1 MVKLSQK
8 ETEEEEIM
16 NITVE
21 NEKMTVMN
29 DIRNII
35 QKAIKEKNLNT
46 EEVIKE
52 LGIKN
57 NGK

>member
-1 MVKLSQK
+1 MSQK